1 MKESGWIIKLKAKEH
16 FGMQK
21 VMYILVILKLI
32 KQMAMVFTHMLMVLG
47 MKDSGS
53 MMSKKVQEKRHGLME
68 LSMSVNTKTVKNMD
82 MVYTNGLTE
91 VSSKETGKKTKL
103 LVTVFTTGKMEE
115 FTKAI
120 GNKIIC
126 MVKVCISGLM
136 EDNMKVSMLMI
147 KKKVTEF
154 TNIQTAVVIKVNGL
168 MASNTEKELSLVLRE
183 YQGKVNGKM
192 ENVYTGL
199 MK

>member
-1 MKESGWIIKLKAKEH
+1 M
-16 FGMQK
+16 GME
-21 VMYILVILKLI
+21 
-32 KQMAMVFTHMLMVLG
+32 F
-47 MKDSGS
+47 
-53 MMSKKVQEKRHGLME
+53 
-68 LSMSVNTKTVKNMD
+68 
-82 MVYTNGLTE
+82 TNGQTV

-103 LVTVFTTGKMEE
+103 QATEFTTGKMEE

>member
-1 MKESGWIIKLKAKEH
+1 
-16 FGMQK
+16 
-21 VMYILVILKLI
+21 
-32 KQMAMVFTHMLMVLG
+32 MAMEF
-47 MKDSGS
+47 
-53 MMSKKVQEKRHGLME
+53 
-68 LSMSVNTKTVKNMD
+68 
-82 MVYTNGLTE
+82 TNGLTE

-126 MVKVCISGLM
+126 MVKDCISGLM